1 MLLIANLINPAQHW
15 VDQMNTF
22 PVVGLGREKKQTKNV
37 LGEKKIKAVQGNV
50 KVNSEIKDREKAQI

>member
-22 PVVGLGREKKQTKNV
+22 PVVGLGRKKKLLLNNNM
-37 LGEKKIKAVQGNV
+37 KKADQGNV
-50 KVNSEIKDREKAQI
+50 KVKREMKDKIKQ